1 MQESWHLSKSVPV
14 TFILAIVGQTVAL
27 VWYVSTLDAAVE
39 NNIRDIVRHETRI
52 ESLEKTVQQQ
62 AVTLARIDAN
72 LEAIRNIVEQMAAR
86 AGND

>member
-1 MQESWHLSKSVPV
+1 M
-14 TFILAIVGQTVAL
+14 AIVGQTVAL

-39 NNIRDIVRHETRI
+39 NNIRDIVRHDTRI

-86 AGND
+86 NVQ

>member
-1 MQESWHLSKSVPV
+1 MNESWHLSKSVPI

-39 NNIRDIVRHETRI
+39 SNSRDILRNETRI
-52 ESLEKTVQQQ
+52 ESLEKTVQAQ

-72 LEAIRNIVEQMAAR
+72 LEAIRNIVERMAER
-86 AGND
+86 SE

>member
-1 MQESWHLSKSVPV
+1 MQESWHLSKSVPI

-27 VWYVSTLDAAVE
+27 VWYVSTLDASVE
-39 NNIRDIVRHETRI
+39 NNSRDILRNETRI

-72 LEAIRNIVEQMAAR
+72 LEAIRNIVEQMASR
-86 AGND
+86 VNND

>member
-1 MQESWHLSKSVPV
+1 MQESWHLSKSVPI

-39 NNIRDIVRHETRI
+39 SNARDIVRNETRI
-52 ESLEKTVQQQ
+52 ESLEKTVQAQ

-72 LEAIRNIVEQMAAR
+72 LEAIRNIVEQMAKR
-86 AGND
+86 SE

>member
-1 MQESWHLSKSVPV
+1 MQESWHLSKSVPI

-27 VWYVSTLDAAVE
+27 VWYVSTLDASVE
-39 NNIRDIVRHETRI
+39 SNARDIVRNETRI

-72 LEAIRNIVEQMAAR
+72 LEAIRNIVEQMATR
-86 AGND
+86 VNND

>member
-14 TFILAIVGQTVAL
+14 TFILAIIGQTVAL

-86 AGND
+86 NVQ

>member
-1 MQESWHLSKSVPV
+1 MNESWHLSKSVPI

-39 NNIRDIVRHETRI
+39 SNSRDIVRNETRI
-52 ESLEKTVQQQ
+52 ETLEKTVQQQ

-72 LEAIRNIVEQMAAR
+72 LEAIRNIVEKMANR
-86 AGND
+86 E